1 MTATSRTLQSPTS
14 TALRL
19 TRAAG
24 VTILVIC
31 LLHTIFFSVH
41 PYWAEWLAGP
51 FRSGITSADEAIQF
65 WGLPGG
71 FVAPGA
77 LLGLLI
83 LREGRLGRTVP
94 AVVGIV
100 LALWASACFWVVGP
114 SGFLLVLVPAGM
126 LIGASLS
133 RRGSRRSTR
142 TARA

>member
-1 MTATSRTLQSPTS
+1 MTTAPLPPTS
-14 TALRL
+14 AALRL

-24 VTILVIC
+24 ATILVIC
-31 LLHTIFFSVH
+31 LLHTLVLSVH
-41 PYWAEWLAGP
+41 PYWADWLAGP
-51 FRSGITSADEAIQF
+51 FRDSEVGADEAAQF

-77 LLGLLI
+77 LLGLMV

-126 LIGASLS
+126 LIAARLS
-133 RRGSRRSTR
+133 RRGSPRSTR